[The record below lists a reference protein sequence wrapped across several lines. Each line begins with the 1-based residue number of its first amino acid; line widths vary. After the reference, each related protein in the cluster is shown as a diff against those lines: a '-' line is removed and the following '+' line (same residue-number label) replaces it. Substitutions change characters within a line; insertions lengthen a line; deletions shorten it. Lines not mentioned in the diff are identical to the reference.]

1 MILNNTHQYSSNIK
15 YMIQNDMHHY
25 NSNITGMIQNTKQMK
40 EIKIKIN
47 QPIISMIILTYII
60 FTIQLII

>member
-1 MILNNTHQYSSNIK
+1 MHQYSSNIK
-15 YMIQNDMHHY
+15 YMIRNDTHQY

-47 QPIISMIILTYII
+47 
-60 FTIQLII
+60 